1 MIHAASRHSMAELR
15 AHLDQVTSQTSASDL
30 MTVAGELYDVAGL
43 LVREPALRRTLADPS
58 TSPEG
63 RVELISTVLNSRVA
77 GLTLDLV
84 QTAVGSRWSSPW
96 DLADSFELVAVDSLL
111 QAAQSEGKLDEVED
125 ELFRFERILDAQQQ
139 LATLLDEPAVPGER
153 RVALLRGVLS
163 DKVRPVTEALLEHA
177 VASSRKR
184 NIELAIEELLEAAA
198 ARQARSIA
206 RVVSAVGLTDEQESR
221 LAAVL
226 SQLYGRPIAVHTAI
240 DPAVQGGLA
249 VRVGDEVIDG
259 TIASRFAAVRAALAP
274 SR

>member
-1 MIHAASRHSMAELR
+1 MA
-15 AHLDQVTSQTSASDL
+15 
-30 MTVAGELYDVAGL
+30 
-43 LVREPALRRTLADPS
+43 
-58 TSPEG
+58 
-63 RVELISTVLNSRVA
+63 
-77 GLTLDLV
+77 
-84 QTAVGSRWSSPW
+84 
-96 DLADSFELVAVDSLL
+96 
-111 QAAQSEGKLDEVED
+111 
-125 ELFRFERILDAQQQ
+125 
-139 LATLLDEPAVPGER
+139 
-153 RVALLRGVLS
+153 VLS

-184 NIELAIEELLEAAA
+184 NIELAIDELLEAAA